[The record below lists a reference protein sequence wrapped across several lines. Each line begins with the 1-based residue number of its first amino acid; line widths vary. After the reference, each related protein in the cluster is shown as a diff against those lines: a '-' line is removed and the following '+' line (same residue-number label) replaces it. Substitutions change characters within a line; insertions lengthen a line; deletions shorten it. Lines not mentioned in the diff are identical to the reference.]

1 MEPWRRELRTLA
13 GQVIADF
20 QKKEGVLGV
29 MIGGSL
35 ARGQEWRHS
44 DLDLGILV
52 EKRDPNQPEFNVI
65 SGRGVE
71 AIQLVRGEIEEQV
84 RLVETGDCDP
94 ILTWPF
100 EFWRGRIV
108 SDPTGLLAQFKQQ
121 LDTRLFALEVV
132 EKRLAGLRAKIAQ
145 GLEEARGWLAQ
156 EKPAAA
162 LALTRQAMNDAI
174 LAYNWA
180 HGELP
185 RSQIRNDRRL
195 RLLCG
200 RFSQMPFYAL
210 YREVFGLDNT
220 FRLIH
225 STWPAVKDQAL
236 EITSEWGDSVPEF
249 FDVAVD
255 GNFAWGYNTGVLTI
269 YRLYVPILGAPERG
283 IFAHLDDADWRR
295 ENTPLLRFLDL
306 EKVGKERV
314 AGLVERVADSCAY
327 FSSPL
332 KGHG

>member
-108 SDPTGLLAQFKQQ
+108 SDPTGLLAQLSSSWTPGYLPLRSWKSGSPGCGR
-121 LDTRLFALEVV
+121 RLP
-132 EKRLAGLRAKIAQ
+132 
-145 GLEEARGWLAQ
+145 RGWR
-156 EKPAAA
+156 KP
-162 LALTRQAMNDAI
+162 
-174 LAYNWA
+174 
-180 HGELP
+180 GVGSP
-185 RSQIRNDRRL
+185 RKSRL
-195 RLLCG
+195 RRWL
-200 RFSQMPFYAL
+200 
-210 YREVFGLDNT
+210 
-220 FRLIH
+220 
-225 STWPAVKDQAL
+225 
-236 EITSEWGDSVPEF
+236 
-249 FDVAVD
+249 
-255 GNFAWGYNTGVLTI
+255 
-269 YRLYVPILGAPERG
+269 
-283 IFAHLDDADWRR
+283 
-295 ENTPLLRFLDL
+295 
-306 EKVGKERV
+306 
-314 AGLVERVADSCAY
+314 
-327 FSSPL
+327 
-332 KGHG
+332 